1 MSANA
6 HEPVGHWPSYGH
18 KLGEN
23 LRALRI
29 MRGLSQ
35 KRLAALAGLSRNVVS
50 NLERN
55 ENSAHRSSDPVLS
68 TLYKLARALRVP
80 PVVLLPAAHR
90 PVNGICAGEAAVAGG
105 VDLLWPARP
114 EDTRRFAADY
124 RISGRRGQTPEYER

>member
-35 KRLAALAGLSRNVVS
+35 GRLAVLAGLSRNVVS

-55 ENSAHRSSDPVLS
+55 ENSAHRCSDPVLS
-68 TLYKLARALRVP
+68 TVYKLARALRVP

-90 PVNGICAGEAAVAGG
+90 PVNGICAGEAVGEG

-114 EDTRRFAADY
+114 EDTRPFTADY
-124 RISGRRGQTPEYER
+124 RISGRRGQTPDYER